1 MCRGAGEDAVHARHD
16 AGHSDVG
23 PNSGVESS
31 VATLSTQPNDFVLA
45 FYSILKGAVEGV
57 KALST
62 AQASLDHADLKSL
75 FLQLQQFLFYG
86 HGPFQVETLQ
96 ILSVLVASV
105 SLDPVCSASAP
116 QE

>member
-45 FYSILKGAVEGV
+45 FYSILKGAV

-75 FLQLQQFLFYG
+75 FLQLQQFLFFG
-86 HGPFQVETLQ
+86 HRPFQVETLQ
-96 ILSVLVASV
+96 ILSTLVASV

>member
-1 MCRGAGEDAVHARHD
+1 M
-16 AGHSDVG
+16 G

-86 HGPFQVETLQ
+86 HRPFQVETLQ